1 MPKYDK
7 NQYSLPEVYRF
18 YKARCKERG
27 VEPVDYKQHKLILDT
42 WGNKFVEYLA
52 AGKDVKLH
60 SGLATL
66 RIRKKKK
73 TTYID
78 FKASREAGKA
88 VRKSN
93 VHSGFYVAKVGWT
106 RHYTKIASRGWK
118 FEPSRKLIKALVKE
132 MRTPGGHRQYVIKAE
147 VTQKDKEKQA
157 YKYKILNS

>member
-1 MPKYDK
+1 VPKYDK
-7 NQYSLPEVYRF
+7 SQYKLFEVYRF

-78 FKASREAGKA
+78 FKASKEAGKA

-93 VHSGFYVAKVGWT
+93 VHSGFYIAKVGWT
-106 RHYTKIASRGWK
+106 RHFTKIASRGWM
-118 FEPSRKLIKALVKE
+118 FIPSRKLVLALVKV
-132 MRTPGGHRQYVIKAE
+132 MRTPGGHRQYVIKAI
-147 VTQKDKEKQA
+147 VTQKNREKQA